1 MYQGGD
7 TRQDD
12 DGKMSEGR
20 EGTMLGPRVTLRV
33 VRKNGPA
40 FLLVELVPHT
50 LAQSLELSL

>member
-1 MYQGGD
+1 MGGD
-7 TRQDD
+7 TRQYD
-12 DGKMSEGR
+12 DGKVSEGR